1 MINTKVV
8 VTDALAVVIDVLVMV
23 IDAPVLLTNGLTGI
37 QIVRL

>member
-37 QIVRL
+37 RIVRL